1 MSSAIEQ
8 INTHLASLSFAEK
21 LTLVEQIAGALRKEG
36 GGVKPVATKGG
47 KKAKKGSKNADAG
60 SDSEAEA
67 KPKRKA
73 AAGTL
78 AWTAFV
84 KHIKE
89 TQPAAFAGVS
99 KESDKLTVVKGIRHD
114 DLEAYDSFVKDWKEK
129 YAAAEK
135 SEASSVAEEAEE
147 AEEAEAAPVVVVAA
161 AKPKTAAEI
170 VAELKAAK
178 AAAKAAAAAASASA
192 AAPAPAPAPAA
203 TPKKPVKTVKV
214 DAPKKAAKPVEAKE
228 AKEAKATEEPQMDQI
243 DIDGKMYW
251 HDPITQGLW
260 EVTGKTFGEGSNW
273 MGYFQPGNDDEP
285 IRYTEAFGD
294 E

>member
-1 MSSAIEQ
+1 MSSAIQQ
-8 INTHLASLSFAEK
+8 INTLLASLSFAEK
-21 LTLVEQIAGALRKEG
+21 LTLIEQMAGEVRKEG
-36 GGVKPVATKGG
+36 GGVKPAATKGG
-47 KKAKKGSKNADAG
+47 KRSKKGSKSGDAG

-89 TQPAAFAGVS
+89 TQPAAFEGVT
-99 KESDKLTVVKGIRHD
+99 KESDKLRVIKGIRSED
-114 DLEAYDSFVKDWKEK
+114 MVAYDSFVKDWKEK

-135 SEASSVAEEAEE
+135 SDASSVAEEAEE
-147 AEEAEAAPVVVVAA
+147 AEEAEAAPAPVAVAA
-161 AKPKTAAEI
+161 AKPKTAAEK

-178 AAAKAAAAAASASA
+178 LAATASAS
-192 AAPAPAPAPAA
+192 APAPAA
-203 TPKKPVKTVKV
+203 TPKKPVKTTAAAKGAPG
-214 DAPKKAAKPVEAKE
+214 APKKAGKPAE

-251 HDPITQGLW
+251 HDPATHGLW
-260 EVTGKTFGEGSNW
+260 EVTGKTFAEGSTW
-273 MGYFQPGNDDEP
+273 MGYFQPGNDEEP

>member
-8 INTHLASLSFAEK
+8 INTLLASLSFAEK
-21 LTLVEQIAGALRKEG
+21 LTLNEQIAGALRKEG
-36 GGVKPVATKGG
+36 GGLKPAATKGG
-47 KKAKKGSKNADAG
+47 KKGKKASKNGDAA

-89 TQPAAFAGVS
+89 TQPAAFEGVT
-99 KESDKLTVVKGIRHD
+99 KESDKLRVIKGIRA
-114 DLEAYDSFVKDWKEK
+114 ENISAYDSFVKDWKEK
-129 YAAAEK
+129 YAAS

-147 AEEAEAAPVVVVAA
+147 AEEAEAAPAPVAVAA
-161 AKPKTAAEI
+161 AKPKTAAERL
-170 VAELKAAK
+170 AELKAAK
-178 AAAKAAAAAASASA
+178 AAAASA
-192 AAPAPAPAPAA
+192 AATASAPAPTA
-203 TPKKPVKTVKV
+203 TPKKPVKTTAAAKGAPG
-214 DAPKKAAKPVEAKE
+214 APKKAAKPAE

-251 HDPITQGLW
+251 HDPATHGLW
-260 EVTGKTFGEGSNW
+260 EVTGKTFAEGSTW
-273 MGYFQPGNDDEP
+273 MGYFQPGNDEEP

>member
-8 INTHLASLSFAEK
+8 INTLLASLSFAEK
-21 LTLVEQIAGALRKEG
+21 LTLNEQIAGALRKEG
-36 GGVKPVATKGG
+36 GGVKPVAAKGG
-47 KKAKKGSKNADAG
+47 KKSKKSSKNGDAG
-60 SDSEAEA
+60 SDSEGDA

-89 TQPAAFAGVS
+89 TQPEAFESVS
-99 KESDKLTVVKGIRHD
+99 KEADKLRIVKGIRA
-114 DLEAYDSFVKDWKEK
+114 ENMAAYDSFVAEWKEK

-147 AEEAEAAPVVVVAA
+147 AEEAVPAPVVVAA
-161 AKPKTAAEI
+161 AKPKNAAERL
-170 VAELKAAK
+170 AELKAAK
-178 AAAKAAAAAASASA
+178 AATAAAASAAAAAASA
-192 AAPAPAPAPAA
+192 AAPPAAA
-203 TPKKPVKTVKV
+203 TPKKPVKTVKAE
-214 DAPKKAAKPVEAKE
+214 APKKAAKATV
-228 AKEAKATEEPQMDQI
+228 AKATEEPQMDQVE
-243 DIDGKMYW
+243 IDGKMYW
-251 HDPITQGLW
+251 HDPGTHGLW
-260 EVTGKTFGEGSNW
+260 EVTGETFSSGSSTW
-273 MGYFQPGNDDEP
+273 MGYFQPGNDEEP

>member
-8 INTHLASLSFAEK
+8 MNTLLASLSFAEK
-21 LTLVEQIAGALRKEG
+21 LTFIEKVAGEIRKEG
-36 GGVKPVATKGG
+36 GGAKPAAAKGG
-47 KKAKKGSKNADAG
+47 KRSKKGSKSGDAG
-60 SDSEAEA
+60 SESEAEA

-89 TQPAAFAGVS
+89 TQPAAFVGVT
-99 KESDKLTVVKGIRHD
+99 KESDKLRVIKGIRAEN
-114 DLEAYDSFVKDWKEK
+114 LEAYDSFVKDWKEK

-135 SEASSVAEEAEE
+135 SEASSVADQAEE
-147 AEEAEAAPVVVVAA
+147 AEEAEAAPVVIAA
-161 AKPKTAAEI
+161 AKPKTAAER

-178 AAAKAAAAAASASA
+178 LASASA
-192 AAPAPAPAPAA
+192 AAPAPAAAA
-203 TPKKPVKTVKV
+203 TPKKPVKTTAAAKAAPA
-214 DAPKKAAKPVEAKE
+214 APKKAAKASEAKE

-243 DIDGKMYW
+243 EVDGKMYW
-251 HDPITQGLW
+251 HDSATHGLW
-260 EVTGKTFGEGSNW
+260 EVTGKTFAEGSNW
-273 MGYFQPGNDDEP
+273 MGYFQPGNDEEP
-285 IRYTEAFGD
+285 IRYTESFGD

>member
-21 LTLVEQIAGALRKEG
+21 LTLVEQIAGELRKEG
-36 GGVKPVATKGG
+36 GGVKPPAIKGS
-47 KKAKKGSKNADAG
+47 KKGKKGSKKGADA
-60 SDSEAEA
+60 SDSDGEA

-89 TQPAAFAGVS
+89 TQPDAFEGVT
-99 KESDKLTVVKGIRHD
+99 KESDKLTVVKGIRA
-114 DLEAYDSFVKDWKEK
+114 ENMAAYDSFVAEWKAK
-129 YAAAEK
+129 YEAAEK

-147 AEEAEAAPVVVVAA
+147 AAPAPVAAP
-161 AKPKTAAEI
+161 AKPKTAAEKL
-170 VAELKAAK
+170 AEVKAAK
-178 AAAKAAAAAASASA
+178 AAERAAKEAAASA
-192 AAPAPAPAPAA
+192 PAPASTPAA
-203 TPKKPVKTVKV
+203 KKPVKTVAAKAAPG
-214 DAPKKAAKPVEAKE
+214 APKKAA
-228 AKEAKATEEPQMDQI
+228 AKATEESQMPQME
-243 DIDGKMYW
+243 IDGKMYW
-251 HDPITQGLW
+251 HDPGTQGLW
-260 EVTGKTFGEGSNW
+260 EVTGETFSGGSTW

-285 IRYTEAFGD
+285 IRYTENFGD

>member
-8 INTHLASLSFAEK
+8 INTLLESLSFAEK
-21 LTLVEQIAGALRKEG
+21 LTIIEQIAGEVRKEG
-36 GGVKPVATKGG
+36 GGVKPAATKGG
-47 KKAKKGSKNADAG
+47 KKGKKASKNGDAA

-89 TQPAAFAGVS
+89 TQPAAFEGIT
-99 KESDKLTVVKGIRHD
+99 KESDKLRRVKIIRSED
-114 DLEAYDSFVKDWKEK
+114 MVAYDSFVKEWKEK
-129 YAAAEK
+129 HAAAEK

-147 AEEAEAAPVVVVAA
+147 AEEAVPAPVVVAA
-161 AKPKTAAEI
+161 AKPKTSAEKM
-170 VAELKAAK
+170 AELKAAK
-178 AAAKAAAAAASASA
+178 AAASAAAAASASA
-192 AAPAPAPAPAA
+192 AAPAPAPAAAA
-203 TPKKPVKTVKV
+203 TPKKPVKTVKAE
-214 DAPKKAAKPVEAKE
+214 APKKAAKPAE

>member
-8 INTHLASLSFAEK
+8 FNTILASISFEEMV
-21 LTLVEQIAGALRKEG
+21 TMNEQIGIALRKLS
-36 GGVKPVATKGG
+36 GGVKPAKAGKKSKKGAKGG
-47 KKAKKGSKNADAG
+47 DAG
-60 SDSEAEA
+60 SDSEGEA

-89 TQPAAFAGVS
+89 TQPSAFVGVT
-99 KESDKLTVVKGIRHD
+99 KESDKLTVVKGIRA
-114 DLEAYDSFVKDWKEK
+114 ENMAAYDSFVAEWKEK
-129 YAAAEK
+129 YVAAEK
-135 SEASSVAEEAEE
+135 SEASSVAEQAEEGEAEE
-147 AEEAEAAPVVVVAA
+147 AEEAAPAPVVAAPA
-161 AKPKTAAEI
+161 AKPKTAAEKM
-170 VAELKAAK
+170 AELK
-178 AAAKAAAAAASASA
+178 AAKAAAAAASA
-192 AAPAPAPAPAA
+192 AAPAAA
-203 TPKKPVKTVKV
+203 TPKKPVKTVKAE
-214 DAPKKAAKPVEAKE
+214 APKKAAKAAE

-251 HDPITQGLW
+251 HDPGTHGLW

-273 MGYFQPGNDDEP
+273 MGYFQPGNDEEP

>member
-8 INTHLASLSFAEK
+8 INTLLASLSFSEK
-21 LTLVEQIAGALRKEG
+21 LTLNEQIAGALRKEG
-36 GGVKPVATKGG
+36 GGVKPVAAKGG
-47 KKAKKGSKNADAG
+47 KKSKKSAKNTDAG
-60 SDSEAEA
+60 SESEGEA

-89 TQPAAFAGVS
+89 TQPEAFESVS
-99 KESDKLTVVKGIRHD
+99 KESDKLRIVKGIRS
-114 DLEAYDSFVKDWKEK
+114 ENMAAYDSFVEDWKAK

-147 AEEAEAAPVVVVAA
+147 AEEAAPAPAPVVVAA
-161 AKPKTAAEI
+161 AKPKTAAEKL
-170 VAELKAAK
+170 AELKAAK
-178 AAAKAAAAAASASA
+178 AAAAAAS
-192 AAPAPAPAPAA
+192 PAPATASAA
-203 TPKKPVKTVKV
+203 TPKKPVKTTAAAKAAPG
-214 DAPKKAAKPVEAKE
+214 APKKAAKA
-228 AKEAKATEEPQMDQI
+228 AEAKATEEPQMDQI

-251 HDPITQGLW
+251 HDPATHGLW
-260 EVTGKTFGEGSNW
+260 EVTGKTFAEGSNW
-273 MGYFQPGNDDEP
+273 MGYFQPGNDEEP

>member
-8 INTHLASLSFAEK
+8 INTHLESLSFAEMV
-21 LTLVEQIAGALRKEG
+21 TLNEQIGIALRKLS
-36 GGVKPVATKGG
+36 GGVKPSATKGG
-47 KKAKKGSKNADAG
+47 KRSKKASKSGDAA

-89 TQPAAFAGVS
+89 TQPEAFEGVT
-99 KESDKLTVVKGIRHD
+99 KESDKLHLIKGIRAENI
-114 DLEAYDSFVKDWKEK
+114 EAYDSFVKDWKEK
-129 YAAAEK
+129 YAA
-135 SEASSVAEEAEE
+135 SEASSMAEEAEGS
-147 AEEAEAAPVVVVAA
+147 APAPAPVAA
-161 AKPKTAAEI
+161 AKPKTAAEK

-178 AAAKAAAAAASASA
+178 AAAAAAASAAS
-192 AAPAPAPAPAA
+192 PAPAA
-203 TPKKPVKTVKV
+203 TPKKPVKTVKAE
-214 DAPKKAAKPVEAKE
+214 APKKAAKAS
-228 AKEAKATEEPQMDQI
+228 EAKATEEPQMDQI
-243 DIDGKMYW
+243 DIEGKMYW
-251 HDPITQGLW
+251 HDPATHGLW
-260 EVTGKTFGEGSNW
+260 EVTGKTFAEGSTW